1 MKPTRHTSPKGTN
14 LTRGENTRQA
24 IINNL
29 PATARKI
36 TDITGRNF
44 STITMAINLMAK
56 EGIIVEA
63 DHRAPVEGGGTPQ
76 KVWCLPYVRR
86 AVESDPWFNAWYA
99 RSTGSSSSRVSA

>member
-1 MKPTRHTSPKGTN
+1 MKPTRHTSPKGTK

-63 DHRAPVEGGGTPQ
+63 DHRVPVPGGGAPQ
-76 KVWCLPYVRR
+76 KVWQLAGYKPQVTN
-86 AVESDPWFNAWYA
+86 ESPFYNAWYERA
-99 RSTGSSSSRVSA
+99 TG